1 MSNLVCHCFLP
12 GLSIDAE
19 VLAEHFG
26 SAAIELPFSLRRLT
40 KRGDS
45 ARLAP
50 VDHDSALLRAHGI
63 ASESA
68 HGAAA
73 IMAAGDGLD
82 AGQAA
87 WLRADPVHLSVEQD
101 RLVLRD
107 AQFLDLTHGEAQALC
122 ETLNAHFAPDNIEFV
137 VADAQRWYIRLASMP
152 EISTTPLSTVLGQD
166 IHRHL
171 PRGAEAM
178 VWHRRYNELQML
190 LHDHPVNQ
198 AREQRGALPVNSVW
212 WWGEGADSKA
222 AAGYTSLLGNDPLL
236 RGLAAKTQ
244 TLQRALPKSADAWLA
259 SPPGAGEHLILLDDL
274 LRPWGYRLETEWRE
288 ALARIEST
296 WFAPLAA
303 ALACGTIKTIKIS
316 ALTAQAQH
324 IYTIDKR
331 MLWRFWRG

>member
-1 MSNLVCHCFLP
+1 MSTIVCHCFLP
-12 GLSIDAE
+12 GLSVDAE
-19 VLAEHFG
+19 VLAERFG
-26 SAAIELPFSLRRLT
+26 SAAGELPFSLHRLT

-45 ARLAP
+45 TCLP
-50 VDHDSALLRAHGI
+50 PIDHYSALLHAHGV

-73 IMAAGDGLD
+73 IMAIGDGLD
-82 AGQAA
+82 TGRSA

-107 AQFLDLTHGEAQALC
+107 AQFLDLTYGEAQALC

-137 VADAQRWYIRLASMP
+137 VADAQRWYMRLASMP

-190 LHDHPVNQ
+190 LHDHAVNQ

-212 WWGEGADSKA
+212 WWGEGADSEVV
-222 AAGYTSLLGNDPLL
+222 AGYASLLGDDPLL

-244 TLQRALPKSADAWLA
+244 TLQRALPASADAWLA
-259 SPPGAGEHLILLDDL
+259 SSPGAGEHLILLDDL
-274 LRPWGYRLETEWRE
+274 LRPWGYRLEAEWRA

-303 ALACGTIKTIKIS
+303 ALARGTIKTIKIS